1 MTCSYPNC
9 PCGYKSPLCDE
20 YPPQPSQPQPAESS
34 AVEQARQ
41 RVIDLMADALGR
53 DAGKYIHVGRSAVDA
68 MIAAVR
74 AESCPACA
82 EKTREGQ
89 YKGAGIPERPAASE
103 VAPDGPESAR
113 PLIDRAFR
121 EGYEAGRQH
130 ADVEGAVALL
140 KRDLSHAHAN
150 LVRKGREVAEKDQ
163 QLERAEAEIT
173 RLREVFRMC
182 RNILGY

>member
-82 EKTREGQ
+82 EK
-89 YKGAGIPERPAASE
+89 
-103 VAPDGPESAR
+103 
-113 PLIDRAFR
+113 
-121 EGYEAGRQH
+121 
-130 ADVEGAVALL
+130 
-140 KRDLSHAHAN
+140 
-150 LVRKGREVAEKDQ
+150 DQ
-163 QLERAEAEIT
+163 QLASAEAEIT